1 MKKTYLKKERAYLI
15 TQYSIS
21 KLVSAGN
28 NQYAALLLS
37 YFLAINAPFLIAL
50 STTREI

>member
-1 MKKTYLKKERAYLI
+1 MPL
-15 TQYSIS
+15 S
-21 KLVSAGN
+21 
-28 NQYAALLLS
+28 LLS

>member
-1 MKKTYLKKERAYLI
+1 
-15 TQYSIS
+15 
-21 KLVSAGN
+21 VSTGIA

-50 STTREI
+50 STTREISIFYIFYLFDN